1 MKIYNK
7 IILDMCSNE
16 VLYEDSFEYDGEVAE
31 CKSSGGGGGGDSTTT
46 VRYAPYIEAK
56 HSSFL
61 DTVQAARKSIIG
73 DGTSTA
79 MTREEFVYVTWPD
92 LAERWAALITGAVN
106 TQYAEYLDTFT
117 PGQLTGLS
125 PFSNYT
131 NIEVDTAFF
140 GTGYLIS
147 SFPTLYD
154 MFGKFI
160 AGLDIDTL
168 FSQIFEDTVNS
179 PEVNDLVAA
188 EGALIQD
195 DVDEAVTAI
204 EVGMRDINSVQAS
217 TFVIARAIP
226 RDTKIKVLEK
236 FRSELKYRLIPV
248 ATDRWKTHL
257 EWNKGVIV
265 TYAEIMKLY
274 YASKMDI
281 TDFNYTMDVKDKLW
295 PFTVLDYERACLG
308 ALQGAT
314 KTSSDVA
321 GASTASKALSGAA
334 VGAGVGAYIG
344 AGTSVG
350 GPWGAVIGGV
360 VGLAAGLMS

>member
-1 MKIYNK
+1 MKIYTK
-7 IILDMCSNE
+7 IIIDISSGKT
-16 VLYEDSFEYDGEVAE
+16 VYEESFEYEGTLVE
-31 CKSSGGGGGGDSTTT
+31 CKGGSSGGDSETT
-46 VRYAPYIEAK
+46 VRYAPYVEE
-56 HSSFL
+56 HHESFL
-61 DTVQAARKSIIG
+61 DATATYRKATT
-73 DGTSTA
+73 D
-79 MTREEFVYVTWPD
+79 D
-92 LAERWAALITGAVN
+92 
-106 TQYAEYLDTFT
+106 
-117 PGQLTGLS
+117 S
-125 PFSNYT
+125 PFDGYT
-131 NIEVDTAFF
+131 DIEVENAFF
-140 GTGYLIS
+140 GTGYTIA

-334 VGAGVGAYIG
+334 SGAAMGAMAMPANPVMG
-344 AGTSVG
+344 AVVG
-350 GPWGAVIGGV
+350 GF

>member
-1 MKIYNK
+1 M
-7 IILDMCSNE
+7 
-16 VLYEDSFEYDGEVAE
+16 G
-31 CKSSGGGGGGDSTTT
+31 KSSGDTETTI
-46 VRYAPYIEAK
+46 RYAPYIEDK
-56 HSSFL
+56 HEAFL
-61 DTVQAARKSIIG
+61 EA
-73 DGTSTA
+73 TA
-79 MTREEFVYVTWPD
+79 TYR
-92 LAERWAALITGAVN
+92 LAT
-106 TQYAEYLDTFT
+106 TDD
-117 PGQLTGLS
+117 S
-125 PFSNYT
+125 PFEDYT
-131 NIEVDTAFF
+131 DIVVENAFF
-140 GTGYLIS
+140 GTGYTIA
-147 SFPTLYD
+147 SFPTMYD
-154 MFGKFI
+154 MFGKFM

-168 FSQIFEDTVNS
+168 FSQVFEDTVNA

-226 RDTKIKVLEK
+226 ADTKIKVLEK

-248 ATDRWKTHL
+248 ATDRWKAHM
-257 EWNKGVIV
+257 EWNKGVVV

-295 PFTVLDYERACLG
+295 PFTVLDYERANLG

-321 GASTASKALSGAA
+321 GASTASKAISGAA
-334 VGAGVGAYIG
+334 SGAAMGAM
-344 AGTSVG
+344 VG
-350 GPWGAVIGGV
+350 GPTGAVVGGV

>member
-1 MKIYNK
+1 MKIYTK
-7 IILDMCSNE
+7 IIIDISSGKT
-16 VLYEDSFEYDGEVAE
+16 VYEESFEYEGTLVE
-31 CKSSGGGGGGDSTTT
+31 CKGGSSGGDSETT
-46 VRYAPYIEAK
+46 VRYAPYVEE
-56 HSSFL
+56 HHESFL
-61 DTVQAARKSIIG
+61 DATATYRKATT
-73 DGTSTA
+73 D
-79 MTREEFVYVTWPD
+79 D
-92 LAERWAALITGAVN
+92 
-106 TQYAEYLDTFT
+106 
-117 PGQLTGLS
+117 S
-125 PFSNYT
+125 PFDGYT
-131 NIEVDTAFF
+131 DIEVENAFF
-140 GTGYLIS
+140 GTGYTIA

-226 RDTKIKVLEK
+226 ADTKVKVLEK
-236 FRSELKYRLIPV
+236 FRSELKYRLIPI

-314 KTSSDVA
+314 KTTSDVA
-321 GASTASKALSGAA
+321 GASTASKALSGAV

>member
-1 MKIYNK
+1 MKIYTK
-7 IILDMCSNE
+7 IIIDISSGKT
-16 VLYEDSFEYDGEVAE
+16 VYEESFEYEGTLVE
-31 CKSSGGGGGGDSTTT
+31 CKGGSSGGDSETT
-46 VRYAPYIEAK
+46 VRYAPYVEE
-56 HSSFL
+56 HHESFL
-61 DTVQAARKSIIG
+61 DATATYRKATT
-73 DGTSTA
+73 D
-79 MTREEFVYVTWPD
+79 D
-92 LAERWAALITGAVN
+92 
-106 TQYAEYLDTFT
+106 
-117 PGQLTGLS
+117 S
-125 PFSNYT
+125 PFDGYT
-131 NIEVDTAFF
+131 DIEVENAFF
-140 GTGYLIS
+140 GTGYTIA

-314 KTSSDVA
+314 KTTSDVA

-334 VGAGVGAYIG
+334 SGAAMGAMAMPANPVMG
-344 AGTSVG
+344 AVVG
-350 GPWGAVIGGV
+350 GF

>member
-1 MKIYNK
+1 MGAGNPIDRLLTVWSNAMKIYTK
-7 IILDMCSNE
+7 IIIDISSGKT
-16 VLYEDSFEYDGEVAE
+16 VYEESFEYEGPLVE
-31 CKSSGGGGGGDSTTT
+31 CKGGSSGGDQETT
-46 VRYAPYIEAK
+46 VRYAPYVEE
-56 HSSFL
+56 HHESFL
-61 DTVQAARKSIIG
+61 DATATYRKATT
-73 DGTSTA
+73 D
-79 MTREEFVYVTWPD
+79 D
-92 LAERWAALITGAVN
+92 
-106 TQYAEYLDTFT
+106 
-117 PGQLTGLS
+117 S
-125 PFSNYT
+125 PFDGYT
-131 NIEVDTAFF
+131 DIEVENAFF
-140 GTGYLIS
+140 GTGYTIA

-168 FSQIFEDTVNS
+168 FSQIFEDTVNA

-257 EWNKGVIV
+257 EWNKSVIMA
-265 TYAEIMKLY
+265 YAEVMKLY
-274 YASKMDI
+274 YSVKMDI
-281 TDFNYTMDVKDKLW
+281 TDINYSMAAKDKLW
-295 PFTVLDYERACLG
+295 PFTVLDYERANIG

-314 KTSSDVA
+314 KTTTGVEDGGGGALAGALA
-321 GASTASKALSGAA
+321 GAS
-334 VGAGVGAYIG
+334 AGSAF
-344 AGTSVG
+344 G
-350 GPWGAVIGGV
+350 GWGALAGGV
-360 VGLAAGLMS
+360 LGLASSL